1 MNSDLMVQYIEFVG
15 DRLLVQLGYNKI
27 YKSSNPF
34 PFMDAISLSNKTNFF
49 EHRTTQYQKA
59 NLISTN
65 NNLDINSNILNNIY
79 IKYLSI
85 NNLRMDR
92 NILKNMNDNPIARIS
107 VKKPIPLLVEKGLMM
122 HIAKINNIDVNTG
135 NEIYKPTEFQLLL
148 HEIKDTTI
156 RCIRN
161 NWLFFLLLLNY
172 NF

>member
-1 MNSDLMVQYIEFVG
+1 
-15 DRLLVQLGYNKI
+15 
-27 YKSSNPF
+27 
-34 PFMDAISLSNKTNFF
+34 
-49 EHRTTQYQKA
+49 
-59 NLISTN
+59 
-65 NNLDINSNILNNIY
+65 
-79 IKYLSI
+79 
-85 NNLRMDR
+85 MDR

-161 NWLFFLLLLNY
+161 NWLFFLLLLILCIYLYRRYHEVKRRKRQLNKIKHIDY
-172 NF
+172 LS